1 MTTPGQTSGKTPGRN
16 ERQALSRKI
25 IDTCLAM
32 NASGINQGK
41 SGNLSAR
48 FGDGMLIT
56 PSGVAYD
63 KLKPMDIVL
72 MALDGTAEPDQLLP
86 SSEWRMHA
94 DIYRHRLEA
103 QAVLHAHPTHCTALA
118 CRREGIP
125 PFHYMVAMAGGSDI
139 RCSDYATFGTE
150 ALSDTMVAA
159 LDGRKACLLANHG
172 MICFDG
178 DLDKALALGIEVE
191 SLARQY
197 LAARQGGEPVIL
209 SDAEMAEVIEKFKTY
224 GKQPTKEA

>member
-1 MTTPGQTSGKTPGRN
+1 MTLSGGN
-16 ERQALSRKI
+16 ARQALSHRI
-25 IDTCLAM
+25 IDTCKAM

-41 SGNLSAR
+41 SGNVSAR
-48 FGDGMLIT
+48 FGDAMLIT

-63 KLKPMDIVL
+63 ALKPMDIVL
-72 MALDGTAEPDQLLP
+72 QELDGVCAPGQLLP

-94 DIYRHRLEA
+94 DIYRNRSEA
-103 QAVLHAHPTHCTALA
+103 QAIVHAHPTF
-118 CRREGIP
+118 CRRESIP
-125 PFHYMVAMAGGSDI
+125 AFHYMVAVAGGVDI

-150 ALSDTMVAA
+150 DLSRTMITA

-178 DLDKALALGIEVE
+178 DLDRALALAIEVE

-197 LAARQGGEPVIL
+197 HHARQGGTPVIL
-209 SDAEMAEVIEKFKTY
+209 DDEQMTDVLEKFKSY
-224 GKQPTKEA
+224 GRQPRD

>member
-1 MTTPGQTSGKTPGRN
+1 MQATAPKLGRN
-16 ERQALSRKI
+16 ERQALSRQI

-32 NASGINQGK
+32 NASGVNQGT
-41 SGNLSAR
+41 SGNISAR

-56 PSGVAYD
+56 PSSVPYTA
-63 KLKPMDIVL
+63 LKPMDIVL
-72 MALDGTAEPDQLLP
+72 VALTGEAEPGQLKP

-94 DIYRHRLEA
+94 DIYRARPEA

-125 PFHYMVAMAGGSDI
+125 PFHYMVAVAGGADI

-150 ALSDTMVAA
+150 ALSETMITA
-159 LDGRKACLLANHG
+159 LKGRKACLLANHG
-172 MICFDG
+172 MICFETTLG
-178 DLDKALALGIEVE
+178 RALGLAIEVE
-191 SLARQY
+191 TLARQY
-197 LAARQGGEPVIL
+197 LAARQIGDPVLL

-224 GKQPTKEA
+224 GKQSAK